1 MDPESLKNIDRLN
14 QLLPDL
20 RGRGMDLGLYRIKK
34 ALDIMGQPCSSI
46 PAIHIV
52 GTNGKG
58 SIASFIQSC
67 LIDSDISVGTT
78 TSPHLIN
85 WRERIN
91 INGENISDTE
101 FIQILNNII
110 LKTNHLKLTT
120 FELVILSALSFFE
133 DCNAQ
138 IIILETGLGGR
149 LDATTAHP
157 SRPIIAMGG
166 IGLDHCEHLGH
177 NLEQITKEKAD
188 VITPGSVVISAKQHP
203 QVTKVLEET
212 VKRKHAKLKWV
223 EPLGRNWKLG
233 LKGEIQRENA
243 AVAKA
248 ALEELS
254 NIGFFLEGKSIRTGL
269 SNARWKG
276 RLETAFFDGFPVL
289 LDGAHNAHA
298 AKQLCKE
305 RQKWPE
311 QENGINWLLAI
322 QSNKDGP
329 LILKELIKQNDIAW
343 IIEVPNHKSWK
354 AKELLHKCPELS
366 NQIIEGKNTKE
377 VLKLINSQRKSSESS
392 PVISGSLYLIGNLFK
407 EKVITESPI

>member
-1 MDPESLKNIDRLN
+1 MDRESLKDIDSLD
-14 QLLPDL
+14 QLLPELKD
-20 RGRGMDLGLYRIKK
+20 RGMDLGLYRIKN
-34 ALDIMGQPCSSI
+34 ALNIMGQPCSST

-58 SIASFIQSC
+58 SIASFIQSS
-67 LIDSDISVGTT
+67 LIDSGISVGTT

-85 WRERIN
+85 WRERIS
-91 INGENISDTE
+91 INGENISDKE
-101 FIQILNNII
+101 FIQILKKVI
-110 LKTNHLKLTT
+110 LKTNHLELTT
-120 FELVILSALSFFE
+120 FELVILTAFKFFE
-133 DCNAQ
+133 DHDAK

-157 SRPIIAMGG
+157 SRPIVAIGG
-166 IGLDHCEHLGH
+166 IGLDHCEHLGN
-177 NLEQITKEKAD
+177 NLEEITKEKAE
-188 VITPGSVVISAKQHP
+188 VISPGSVVISAKQHP
-203 QVTKVLEET
+203 QATKVIEET
-212 VKRKHAKLKWV
+212 VARKNAKLKWV
-223 EPLGRNWKLG
+223 EALDKDWELGI
-233 LKGEIQRENA
+233 KGEIQRDNA

-248 ALEELS
+248 AVEELS
-254 NIGFFLEGKSIRTGL
+254 NLGFLLDEENIRMGL

-276 RLETAFFDGFPVL
+276 RLEIAFCDGLPVL

-298 AKQLCKE
+298 ARQLCKE
-305 RQKWPE
+305 RKKWPG

-354 AKELLHKCPELS
+354 AKELRNECPELS

-377 VLKLINSQRKSSESS
+377 VLRLINCQKNSSRSI
-392 PVISGSLYLIGNLFK
+392 PVISGSLYLIGDLLK
-407 EKVITESPI
+407 EKVITEASI